1 MTRLK
6 GKQGSA
12 ARWLWAL
19 VGLVVAGAG
28 LLGLDYLDIVQ
39 LGLY

>member
-1 MTRLK
+1 MTRLNK
-6 GKQGSA
+6 PKSNSA
-12 ARWLWAL
+12 WLWFIVAL
-19 VGLVVAGAG
+19 VLLAGL

>member
-1 MTRLK
+1 MTRLNK
-6 GKQGSA
+6 PKSNFA
-12 ARWLWAL
+12 WLWFIVAL
-19 VGLVVAGAG
+19 VLLAGL

>member
-1 MTRLK
+1 MTRLNK
-6 GKQGSA
+6 PKSKLT
-12 ARWLWAL
+12 WLWVILAL
-19 VGLVVAGAG
+19 LVLAGV